1 LKEVSVDSFECDRL
15 STCCFSGHR
24 SRDLPFKGD
33 LHKQGMKCLYSTL
46 QLLVVEAVSD
56 GFRTFISGMSDG
68 VDLICAD
75 IVRQMMISKRYGDI
89 RLVCAL
95 PYREQ
100 YNEIYTA
107 LDKYKYSII
116 IDSCSERVIVSEKGD
131 PERYKL
137 RNRFMVDNSSRII
150 GVMKEKQRGSGT
162 LQTLNMAKRAGIEMK
177 IISLLNN
184 PQLYVDTDTGI
195 DRKLEIYNEKNL
207 PL

>member
-1 LKEVSVDSFECDRL
+1 
-15 STCCFSGHR
+15 
-24 SRDLPFKGD
+24 
-33 LHKQGMKCLYSTL
+33 M
-46 QLLVVEAVSD
+46 
-56 GFRTFISGMSDG
+56 
-68 VDLICAD
+68 
-75 IVRQMMISKRYGDI
+75 
-89 RLVCAL
+89 
-95 PYREQ
+95 
-100 YNEIYTA
+100 
-107 LDKYKYSII
+107 
-116 IDSCSERVIVSEKGD
+116 IVSEKGD